1 MTEHPVTDPSYAEE
15 QLAHVRGISVAEL
28 RNQETIVTDPKT
40 GGMKGTKPCQLGA
53 IDPLALKQLGLVAG
67 MGAAKYQRGNFLLGY
82 AWSLSFDALMR
93 HLLAFWDGEEHDPE
107 SGLPHLAH
115 AAFHCLALI
124 SFSQRGLGTDDRFKF
139 DSE

>member
-1 MTEHPVTDPSYAEE
+1 MSNVNTDPSYAEE
-15 QLAHVRGISVAEL
+15 AAAHYAA
-28 RNQETIVTDPKT
+28 QEIRVVDPDT
-40 GGMKGTKPCQLGA
+40 GGAKGQKPCQLGA
-53 IDPLALKQLGLVAG
+53 VDPLALQFLGLVAG